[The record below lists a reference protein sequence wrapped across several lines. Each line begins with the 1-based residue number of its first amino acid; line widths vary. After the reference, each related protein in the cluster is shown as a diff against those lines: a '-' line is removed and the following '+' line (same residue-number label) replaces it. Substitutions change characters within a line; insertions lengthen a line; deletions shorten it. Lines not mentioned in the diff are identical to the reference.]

1 MTSKEKFIA
10 LAANMIISKSDAI
23 IILQGDKDNRIAHAC
38 DLYKNE
44 YSNNI
49 VFSGDAL
56 NFDYGSYPLSYLEE
70 TFKENNF
77 LFENIIHENK
87 SKNTKEQAQYV
98 IQLCLK
104 NNWKSIIL
112 IISNFHQYRAYLT
125 FIQELINQKLD
136 TVIKMY
142 NSPCNLSWFEKNA
155 WGVRHELL
163 ENEFEKINFYQ
174 EKGDVCSY
182 DKAIEYI
189 KWIEQH

>member
-23 IILQGDKDNRIAHAC
+23 IILQGDKHNRIAHAC

-70 TFKENNF
+70 AFKENNF
-77 LFENIIHENK
+77 LVENIIHENK
-87 SKNTKEQAQYV
+87 SKNTKEQAQNI

-104 NNWKSIIL
+104 NNWESIIL
-112 IISNFHQYRAYLT
+112 VISNFHQYRAYLT
-125 FIQELINQKLD
+125 FLQELINQKLD
-136 TVIKMY
+136 TIIKIY
-142 NSPCNLSWFEKNA
+142 NSPCNLSWFEKSA

-163 ENEFEKINFYQ
+163 EVEFEKIKFYQ

-182 DKAIEYI
+182 DKAIQYI
-189 KWIEQH
+189 EWIEQH